1 MTAAATT
8 KKKATSKQAGK
19 ASLGKATPVVNKPA
33 AAASATAPQ
42 ASKTTIASASLND
55 QVTQLL
61 EIAAGAPKQSFSSA
75 KSASKLFEL
84 AVLARVLKRYAL
96 KHGQNS
102 VSVKN
107 VNSGIL
113 SLAGGPASADDKIY
127 SFFEMKNSAGTLQHE
142 AWVSVQV
149 KTLSWSMSS
158 VSPFPPAGMHEIDVA
173 IFAAGSRGHPPHTAL
188 LAGFSCKH
196 LKPQKASVREALGL
210 RRETARLS
218 SAQASSVPWLKSVVP
233 ARPASPM
240 YLAASSAGV
249 LSYRRPVDEVGVYMM
264 WVTFP

>member
-1 MTAAATT
+1 MTAAGTT
-8 KKKATSKQAGK
+8 KKKTASKQAGK
-19 ASLGKATPVVNKPA
+19 APIGKATPVVNQPA
-33 AAASATAPQ
+33 AAPATAPQ
-42 ASKTTIASASLND
+42 ASKTAIASASLND
-55 QVTQLL
+55 QVKQLL
-61 EIAAGAPKQSFSSA
+61 EIAAGAPKQTFTSA

-96 KHGQNS
+96 KQGPKS

-107 VNSGIL
+107 VKAGLL

-127 SFFEMKNSAGTLQHE
+127 SFFEMKNSAGALQHE

-149 KTLSWSMSS
+149 KTLSWSLSS
-158 VSPFPPAGMHEIDVA
+158 VAPFPPAGMHEIDVA
-173 IFAAGSRGHPPHTAL
+173 IFSAGSRGHPPHTAL

-210 RRETARLS
+210 RRETACLS

-233 ARPASPM
+233 ASPASPM